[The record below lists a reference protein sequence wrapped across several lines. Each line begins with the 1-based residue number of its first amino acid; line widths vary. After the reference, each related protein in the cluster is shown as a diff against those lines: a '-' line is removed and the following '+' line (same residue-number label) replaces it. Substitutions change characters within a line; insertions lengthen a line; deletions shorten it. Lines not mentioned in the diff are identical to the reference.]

1 MREHKGRSGVYL
13 ITNTVNGKVYVG
25 KTKDFYKRYCQYVSD
40 VRARVNGRINDY
52 LMNAFVKHG
61 FEAFRFSVIEE
72 LEVEKCAERE
82 LYWIGFYNATK
93 REFGYNLR
101 TDSSSGMIVHPDT
114 SVKISNRLKQ
124 EWASGAR
131 DDHSMKMRENW
142 KRRDKS
148 VQSDRM
154 TRNLT
159 KYLYEVH
166 LTDGI
171 VKARYKELANM
182 GLKNVVDSF
191 HRKQTNDTVFKGV
204 RIVRILNK
212 HLEQS

>member
-1 MREHKGRSGVYL
+1 MKEHKGRSGVYL

-114 SVKISNRLKQ
+114 SVKISNQLKQ

-131 DDHSMKMRENW
+131 DDHSMKMMENW
-142 KRRDKS
+142 KRMKLRVS
-148 VQSDRM
+148 SRM
-154 TRNLT
+154 
-159 KYLYEVH
+159 YP
-166 LTDGI
+166 
-171 VKARYKELANM
+171 KEL
-182 GLKNVVDSF
+182 VY
-191 HRKQTNDTVFKGV
+191 
-204 RIVRILNK
+204 
-212 HLEQS
+212 EY